1 MVETEPDDGKL
12 IEELYLR
19 ILNRP
24 ATRAEVDTLLPI
36 FGVLED
42 DHLALKQ
49 EYELYQDEASQIVE
63 QLEQVR
69 QTDIEDA
76 RGEVVAYEDE
86 IAPREAELDRKQ
98 QEAIA
103 LALSEQEAYSKTVP
117 EKLLEWQQGQE
128 STTRWM
134 LLKPQNLSA
143 SNGATMQL
151 EDDGAVFVSGE
162 TGMGTYTFTASTDLE
177 AMTAI
182 RIEAL
187 ADPRFTGGGPGRGN
201 GNFVLSEIQVDWTP
215 AAVGDATSE
224 PKRLALHNPRADF
237 SQDNYD
243 VSLSID
249 GKIDNTGWA
258 IAPKMGS
265 DHQAAYELKESIGGA
280 GSTLSFTFH
289 HNYDA
294 NHTFGR
300 FRVWAT
306 TSQVPVDFGLP
317 QNIAETLDVE
327 ENQRSEEQLALLL
340 TYFTDSDPGSQ
351 EHMKKVAEAKVPR
364 PVDPGLKTLREKLS
378 RVEVPVPEI
387 PKLVRLER
395 AMQLSEQQLKNRRV
409 TVVHDIAWAL
419 INSPAFLFNR

>member
-1 MVETEPDDGKL
+1 FGI
-12 IEELYLR
+12 IE
-19 ILNRP
+19 
-24 ATRAEVDTLLPI
+24 
-36 FGVLED
+36 G

-49 EYELYQDEASQIVE
+49 EFELFQDEAKQIVD

-69 QTDIEDA
+69 QVDIDDA
-76 RGEVVAYEDE
+76 RGEVVAYEEE

-98 QEAIA
+98 QEMIE
-103 LALSEQEAYSKTVP
+103 LALSEQVAYSKTVP

-128 STTRWM
+128 SSTRWM
-134 LLKPQNLSA
+134 LLKPENLSA
-143 SNGATMQL
+143 SNGATMEL
-151 EDDGAVFVSGE
+151 EDDGAVFVTGKS
-162 TGMGTYTFTASTDLE
+162 GMGTYTFTASTDLE

-187 ADPRFTGGGPGRGN
+187 ADARFTGGGPGRGN

-215 AAVGDATSE
+215 EAVGDATPE
-224 PKRLALHNPRADF
+224 PTRLVLHNPKADF
-237 SQDNYD
+237 SQTNYD

-258 IAPKMGS
+258 IAPKMGA
-265 DHQAAYELKESIGGA
+265 DHQASYELKESIGGA
-280 GSTLSFTFH
+280 GSSLSFTFH

-317 QNIAETLDVE
+317 LNIAEILDVE

-340 TYFTDSDPGSQ
+340 TFFTDSDPGSQ
-351 EHMKKVAEAKVPR
+351 EHKKKVAEAKVPR
-364 PVDPGLKTLREKLS
+364 PVDPDLKKLQEKLS
-378 RVEVPVPEI
+378 RVEVPVPAI

-395 AMQLSEQQLKNRRV
+395 AVKLSEQQLKNRRV

-419 INSPAFLFNR
+419 INSPAFLFNH